1 MDALKDKNNLIILG
15 RWTKEELD
23 RILQEASGINDAGER
38 IEFISGKFLS
48 VDYKES
54 TLIGDK
60 STPEVFVI
68 NLEGVDCM
76 TFVEYV
82 EAMRLSN
89 SFSGFMENLKKVRYR
104 MGKITFENRN
114 HFFTDWL
121 ESNSRFIADVTEAIG
136 GSKTKKVKKKLN
148 LKLVPEEPAPYLI
161 RGFSRGKDGTYILP
175 GIAVKDR
182 EVKYIP
188 ADAIDDAVL
197 DKLKTGDYVG
207 IYSKDDGLDV
217 SHVGIIIQAQ
227 GTTLLR
233 HASSLAGK
241 VADEDLK
248 KHIAKKEGL
257 VVLRPR
263 YF

>member
-1 MDALKDKNNLIILG
+1 
-15 RWTKEELD
+15 
-23 RILQEASGINDAGER
+23 
-38 IEFISGKFLS
+38 
-48 VDYKES
+48 
-54 TLIGDK
+54 
-60 STPEVFVI
+60 
-68 NLEGVDCM
+68 
-76 TFVEYV
+76 
-82 EAMRLSN
+82 
-89 SFSGFMENLKKVRYR
+89 
-104 MGKITFENRN
+104 
-114 HFFTDWL
+114 
-121 ESNSRFIADVTEAIG
+121 
-136 GSKTKKVKKKLN
+136 
-148 LKLVPEEPAPYLI
+148 
-161 RGFSRGKDGTYILP
+161 
-175 GIAVKDR
+175 
-182 EVKYIP
+182 KYIP